1 VTKGLDLSALPALED
16 VVFII
21 VLLVPGFFALV
32 LFKKIGMREKQM
44 SDYESTIWSLF
55 ASLGIYAVFGYFTGM
70 FNLNSV
76 RDNILNPFNIASVFS
91 LAIAFG
97 GGFGLLARL
106 MFRQR
111 YVSGDCWEKCMKA
124 AASMGSY
131 LLVYTSSN
139 EEYKGELLFGSVS
152 EAQKEIVIRNPKR
165 ISRDSDLGIKAELKM
180 GRTMLFNERDI
191 RRIVFLKDIF
201 EKPKAENRNQDSIH

>member
-1 VTKGLDLSALPALED
+1 MALPSLED

-44 SDYESTIWSLF
+44 SDFESTIWSLF

-106 MFRQR
+106 IFRQR
-111 YVSGDCWEKCMKA
+111 YVAGDCWETCMKA

-131 LLVYTSSN
+131 VLVYTSSN

-152 EAQKEIVIRNPKR
+152 EAQKEIVIKNPKL
-165 ISRDSDLGIKAELKM
+165 ISRDSDLNIKSEVEM

-191 RRIVFLKDIF
+191 RRIVFFKDIF
-201 EKPKAENRNQDSIH
+201 E